1 MSRKNP
7 QVPGHPAQVI
17 RQKTELGAFSLTT
30 EPGVTVDVDPEGDDV
45 HIRLSRTKREP
56 LRLISPEPT
65 EVPKHLQ
72 HPKEA
77 AAFYRAEKENEA
89 FGGLTVAPGTWLYG
103 QYHAGSEAV
112 QLVRFHKDDARFPGY
127 WEALR
132 HGGITPFK
140 IPDALIQDINLRRL
154 VRGNYSQTYG
164 YLELVIPDERQR
176 ANFVKAGQKIPELEA
191 EEARREEKA
200 RAAVTQEEGKWLA
213 DLMGSDANRR
223 DYAKV
228 IKKYLSN
235 HGVKISVTTPS
246 YSMASGVQISTL
258 DGSKFGILADRIN
271 ALLPGAGVQDYQS
284 SDDLKPQNK
293 EDRSDSQSDYYHP
306 GGVRI
311 PPRLEAEVRKIIAGL
326 KKENPHQESSEVQS
340 LVFDNSVFSVAKAK
354 AWAKKHN
361 FLYGS
366 VDEKANSIRLR
377 QRDPSDFLPSHF
389 GTIPITDGVMAVV
402 GVPR

>member
-103 QYHAGSEAV
+103 QYHAGPEAV
-112 QLVRFHKDDARFPGY
+112 QLVKFHQNDPRFSGY

-140 IPDALIQDINLRRL
+140 IPDFEVQDINLRRL
-154 VRGNYSQTYG
+154 VRGNYSQHYG

-176 ANFVKAGQKIPELEA
+176 ANFVKASQEVPKREA
-191 EEARREEKA
+191 EEARKKEEA
-200 RAAVTQEEGKWLA
+200 RIAATKQHGQWLYDLA
-213 DLMGSDANRR
+213 DPNARPTE
-223 DYAKV
+223 YAK
-228 IKKYLSN
+228 IIRKYLSN
-235 HGVKISVTTPS
+235 HGVKISVKVDYGYNVRIGTH
-246 YSMASGVQISTL
+246 
-258 DGSKFGILADRIN
+258 DGSKFEELAEEIN
-271 ALLPGAGVQDYQS
+271 KLLPGENVRPFESTHTLY
-284 SDDLKPQNK
+284 PHNR
-293 EDRSDSQSDYYHP
+293 EDQSDSHSDYFHP

-311 PPRLEAEVRKIIAGL
+311 PPKHEAEVKQIIAGL
-326 KKENPHQESSEVQS
+326 KKENPHQESEVQS
-340 LVFDNSVFSVAKAK
+340 LVFDNSVFTVAKAK
-354 AWAKKHN
+354 AWAKHHG
-361 FLYGS
+361 FYYGS

-389 GTIPITDGVMAVV
+389 GTIPITEGVMAVV